1 MINYSKKIEN
11 LFDVLWPFNRSITGD
26 GVRQTHKEISK
37 IINIKTSEIPS
48 GKKVYDWTIPEEW
61 NPIEAYVLDDN
72 GKKII
77 DFKKN
82 NLHLLNYSQPFQGFL
97 SLDKLKKH
105 LYYDKKNPTAVP
117 YKTSYYKK
125 NWGLCLSYNEFKKL
139 KKGNYFVYINV
150 KFSKGSITFSEL
162 LLPGKSKKEILIHT
176 YTCHPSLAIN
186 ELTGPVLATYLA
198 KELGLRKNRFFSY
211 RFVFTSETIG
221 TISYI
226 NKKEKSLKKNIIA
239 GLVLTCLGIK
249 NYITFKK
256 SRNQNSLINS
266 SFINLKNSLQKKNKV
281 KIIEFSPSGSDERQ
295 YCSLGINLPI
305 ATFMSKK
312 CGEYKEY
319 HTSLDDKSI
328 VSFKNLN
335 NNIKTLL
342 KLFNQI
348 EKNYKKKNYS
358 SEMIN
363 NLSIKNKNK
372 NKNKSKSKS
381 KNKIKRYDKIFPFI
395 KITKCEPHLS
405 KWKIH
410 YGTRDHKIADIQT
423 HATKWLIHF
432 SNGKNS
438 IDQIGKMSKIN
449 PELIYKVSL
458 IMKKSKLISFK
469 KK

>member
-1 MINYSKKIEN
+1 
-11 LFDVLWPFNRSITGD
+11 
-26 GVRQTHKEISK
+26 
-37 IINIKTSEIPS
+37 
-48 GKKVYDWTIPEEW
+48 
-61 NPIEAYVLDDN
+61 
-72 GKKII
+72 
-77 DFKKN
+77 
-82 NLHLLNYSQPFQGFL
+82 
-97 SLDKLKKH
+97 
-105 LYYDKKNPTAVP
+105 
-117 YKTSYYKK
+117 
-125 NWGLCLSYNEFKKL
+125 
-139 KKGNYFVYINV
+139 
-150 KFSKGSITFSEL
+150 
-162 LLPGKSKKEILIHT
+162 
-176 YTCHPSLAIN
+176 
-186 ELTGPVLATYLA
+186 
-198 KELGLRKNRFFSY
+198 
-211 RFVFTSETIG
+211 
-221 TISYI
+221 
-226 NKKEKSLKKNIIA
+226 
-239 GLVLTCLGIK
+239 
-249 NYITFKK
+249 
-256 SRNQNSLINS
+256 
-266 SFINLKNSLQKKNKV
+266 
-281 KIIEFSPSGSDERQ
+281 
-295 YCSLGINLPI
+295 
-305 ATFMSKK
+305 MSKK

-363 NLSIKNKNK
+363 NLSIK